1 MSSLEQTK
9 QTFKVS
15 NLLCTAPLIL
25 SMNGHHRSLLQ
36 TSISSMPVTC
46 SFNNTEASG
55 FRTLTGNIPQPEL
68 SSGNF
73 LVLFL
78 TPQFQTRELIQQKNQ
93 TNKPTSP
100 AKTKNTKQHQTKKSH
115 HQNKKNQPNK
125 PKNETK
131 NQTKTTL
138 QKAQEGMPPFH
149 HFRGISEIPIR
160 KIENLTI
167 SKFHLPSWYQLSTVI
182 L

>member
-25 SMNGHHRSLLQ
+25 SMNGHHRSPLQ
-36 TSISSMPVTC
+36 TSTSSTPVAC
-46 SFNNTEASG
+46 SFNNTEGSG

-78 TPQFQTRELIQQKNQ
+78 NPQFQTRELIQQKNQ
-93 TNKPTSP
+93 TNKPTPP

-115 HQNKKNQPNK
+115 HQNKKTNQTNQKTKQKTK
-125 PKNETK
+125 PKQLFK
-131 NQTKTTL
+131 KPKKVCL
-138 QKAQEGMPPFH
+138 
-149 HFRGISEIPIR
+149 
-160 KIENLTI
+160 
-167 SKFHLPSWYQLSTVI
+167 LSTI
-182 L
+182 LEAFLKFL